1 MTNAPGG
8 WAETRSRIEGGFERW
23 GHTVARRPWR
33 VIVLSLLAVAV
44 LASPIP
50 RLEVDTSSEG
60 FLEPDDPVRMAYDA
74 FRAQF
79 GREDAAI
86 LAIRTSDVFRIEFLE
101 RLRSLHEEL
110 ENELPHL
117 DEVTSLV
124 NVRYTHGE
132 GDQLWV
138 DDFLED
144 WPEDAQDLEI
154 LRERALTHPLYRGV
168 LISEDA
174 TLATVMVRVS
184 PFSTLESSA
193 DALAGFDDETIPS
206 ANAPT
211 PRRILTGAENSELVS
226 ALQEIVA
233 RHSGPDFEI
242 HVAGQP
248 VLTDTVMRGMFDD
261 MGRFTILS
269 LVIIAGFLAFLFRS
283 ATAVMLALTIAL
295 LSIVCGF
302 GVMAAVGI
310 PMTPVS
316 QVLPSFLLAVG
327 VGNSVHLLAIFLQQR
342 QRGSGVEEALAYA
355 LGHSGLAIVMTGLT
369 TAGSLLSFLS
379 ATLALIADFGIS
391 APVGVMLS
399 LVLSLVL
406 LPALIAVTP
415 MRVRPARNSALRR
428 LPVACGALGVRHP
441 LTVTLTW
448 TALFAVSLV
457 FALQVRISNYALDW
471 FDPDVP
477 FRVATELI
485 DRELGG
491 ASSIE
496 IVIDSGRENGL
507 YEPELLRRIDALQHH
522 VEGHPFGTGHV
533 KRATVSIVEVVKE
546 IHQALNGNEPGSY
559 VIPDDRRLISQ
570 ELLLFE
576 NSGTDDLEDI
586 VDSQFR
592 IGRVSLPIPFTDS
605 ILSVPILEEFERDL
619 PKILGDQASLYITGQ
634 FSIGAKTVSA
644 TVNSMVRTYAVAFT
658 VITPFMMLL
667 LGSVRTGLLSMAPA
681 TGAILISLG
690 VMGVFDM
697 PLDGFTLLV
706 GSIALGLA
714 VDDTIHFMHNYARAR
729 ARGQDVESAVRTT
742 LESTGQAL
750 LYTSLVLIAGFLAYT
765 QATLNLLINF
775 GILTALA
782 IGIAFAANVTLA
794 PALVTLVARLRQDDE
809 SPQPV
814 VPKSLPGR
822 SPPCG

>member
-1 MTNAPGG
+1 
-8 WAETRSRIEGGFERW
+8 
-23 GHTVARRPWR
+23 
-33 VIVLSLLAVAV
+33 
-44 LASPIP
+44 
-50 RLEVDTSSEG
+50 
-60 FLEPDDPVRMAYDA
+60 
-74 FRAQF
+74 
-79 GREDAAI
+79 
-86 LAIRTSDVFRIEFLE
+86 
-101 RLRSLHEEL
+101 
-110 ENELPHL
+110 
-117 DEVTSLV
+117 
-124 NVRYTHGE
+124 
-132 GDQLWV
+132 
-138 DDFLED
+138 
-144 WPEDAQDLEI
+144 
-154 LRERALTHPLYRGV
+154 
-168 LISEDA
+168 
-174 TLATVMVRVS
+174 
-184 PFSTLESSA
+184 
-193 DALAGFDDETIPS
+193 
-206 ANAPT
+206 
-211 PRRILTGAENSELVS
+211 
-226 ALQEIVA
+226 
-233 RHSGPDFEI
+233 
-242 HVAGQP
+242 
-248 VLTDTVMRGMFDD
+248 
-261 MGRFTILS
+261 
-269 LVIIAGFLAFLFRS
+269 
-283 ATAVMLALTIAL
+283 
-295 LSIVCGF
+295 
-302 GVMAAVGI
+302 
-310 PMTPVS
+310 
-316 QVLPSFLLAVG
+316 
-327 VGNSVHLLAIFLQQR
+327 
-342 QRGSGVEEALAYA
+342 
-355 LGHSGLAIVMTGLT
+355 MTGLT

-379 ATLALIADFGIS
+379 ATLQLIADFGIS

-415 MRVRPARNSALRR
+415 MRVRPVRSSALRR
-428 LPVACGALGVRHP
+428 LPVACGALGVRRP
-441 LTVTLTW
+441 LTVILVW
-448 TALFAVSLV
+448 AALFAVSL
-457 FALQVRISNYALDW
+457 ASASQIRISNYALDW
-471 FDPDVP
+471 FEPDVP

-522 VEGHPFGTGHV
+522 AEGHPFGTGHV

-619 PKILGDQASLYITGQ
+619 PKILGDQAGLQITGQ

-644 TVNSMVRTYAVAFT
+644 TVNSMARTYAVAFT

-681 TGAILISLG
+681 IGAILISLG

-697 PLDGFTLLV
+697 PLDGFILLV

-729 ARGQDVESAVRTT
+729 ARGQDVDSTVRTT

-750 LYTSLVLIAGFLAYT
+750 FFTSLVLIAGFLAYT

-782 IGIAFAANVTLA
+782 IGIAFVANVTLA
-794 PALVTLVARLRQDDE
+794 PALVTLVARLRPDVE
-809 SPQPV
+809 SP
-814 VPKSLPGR
+814 
-822 SPPCG
+822 